1 MNYISL
7 FVGKAVILLMRLMGR
22 NANTLP
28 GLIIER
34 INKKY
39 LKDSLSKL
47 EKGVIVVTGTNGKTT
62 TTKILS
68 TLLEGLGYR
77 VLTNQTGGNYVR
89 GVISLVLDK
98 SSWTNKLNYDIA
110 ILELD
115 EAHGVHFV
123 NYFNPTGV
131 VTLNILRDQMDRFGE
146 IDKTA
151 ELVKKI
157 AKKARSFV
165 IINSN
170 DPRLSKMSNH
180 LSSRIYWYGYAEE
193 LKDVFKSD
201 DQHYDKNV
209 KYFVEH
215 KLDLSL
221 VSYSKNTLNVKAEKT
236 YQLPFNLSGSYNAL
250 NIVAA
255 LTALKA
261 IEGKLDFAEIEKIL
275 SEIKPAFGRG
285 EIIKLANGA
294 KIQLQLVKNP
304 SGFNQS
310 LSLVN
315 ENNFDKIGIVINDR
329 YADGR
334 DVSWLYDTDFKNL
347 KDNQVFTSGI
357 RYLDM
362 AVRLKHQEIK
372 SKNIE
377 ELRNFVEELIDL
389 KENQSAIIYCTYTAM
404 LEVRRLLRKTGVS
417 VEGVGL

>member
-1 MNYISL
+1 
-7 FVGKAVILLMRLMGR
+7 
-22 NANTLP
+22 
-28 GLIIER
+28 
-34 INKKY
+34 
-39 LKDSLSKL
+39 
-47 EKGVIVVTGTNGKTT
+47 
-62 TTKILS
+62 LS

-165 IINSN
+165 VINAN

-221 VSYSKNTLNVKAEKT
+221 VSYSKNTLNVKPKKD
-236 YQLPFNLSGSYNAL
+236 N
-250 NIVAA
+250 
-255 LTALKA
+255 
-261 IEGKLDFAEIEKIL
+261 
-275 SEIKPAFGRG
+275 IKPDKS
-285 EIIKLANGA
+285 ENPYIN
-294 KIQLQLVKNP
+294 KIYTI
-304 SGFNQS
+304 
-310 LSLVN
+310 VN
-315 ENNFDKIGIVINDR
+315 EIQENVDSLYQYKKTKI
-329 YADGR
+329 
-334 DVSWLYDTDFKNL
+334 
-347 KDNQVFTSGI
+347 
-357 RYLDM
+357 
-362 AVRLKHQEIK
+362 
-372 SKNIE
+372 
-377 ELRNFVEELIDL
+377 
-389 KENQSAIIYCTYTAM
+389 
-404 LEVRRLLRKTGVS
+404 RKTQDINL
-417 VEGVGL
+417 EK